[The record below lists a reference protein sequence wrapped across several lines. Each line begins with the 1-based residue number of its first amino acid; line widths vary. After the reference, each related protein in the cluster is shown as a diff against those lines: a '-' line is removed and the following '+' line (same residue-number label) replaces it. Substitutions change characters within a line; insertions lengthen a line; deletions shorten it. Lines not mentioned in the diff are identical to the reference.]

1 MIITLEQ
8 LRGAWD
14 GLSSHRLRS
23 GLTALGVIFGVAAVV
38 AMASI
43 GEGARREALQQ
54 IELMGASN
62 ILIEDREPEAGEAL
76 KTALEK
82 SPHGITL
89 KDADALREII
99 PDARRIVP
107 LKHDDMEVSGGGRR
121 IKLNVVAST
130 SELFAL
136 QKMKLLLG
144 RRVDRFDEI
153 NQRRVCLLGWSARRE
168 LFPLV
173 NPIGQ
178 DVRIGNT
185 VFTVVGV
192 VDRRIS
198 GGGEIEGVS
207 LRDENRDIYIPL
219 SVELSLKILQPASGS
234 ELTRI
239 TVEMATPDNLT
250 AIGNVI
256 KRTFIRRHRGVED
269 YYVIIPEQLL
279 RQHQATQ
286 RIFNIVMGT
295 IASIS
300 LLVGGIGI
308 MNIMLAS
315 VLERTKEIGIRRA
328 IGATRGDITRQFLTE
343 AVILSLFG
351 GVIGVILGIGLARGI
366 SVYAGWET
374 AVSIWAVIAA
384 VTVSAGVGIIFGW
397 LPARSAAKL
406 DPITALRYE

>member
-1 MIITLEQ
+1 MLITLEQ

-43 GEGARREALQQ
+43 GEGAKREALRQ

-62 ILIEDREPEAGEAL
+62 ILIEDQEPEEGEAA
-76 KTALEK
+76 KAALEK
-82 SPHGITL
+82 SAHGITL
-89 KDADALREII
+89 NDAEALREII
-99 PDARRIVP
+99 PDARRVVP
-107 LKHDDMEVSGGGRR
+107 MKTDDLEVSGGGKRVR
-121 IKLNVVAST
+121 LNVVAST

-136 QKMKLLLG
+136 HNMKLLLG
-144 RRVDRFDEI
+144 RRIDETDEI
-153 NQRRVCLLGWSARRE
+153 TQRRVCLLGWSARRE

-173 NPIGQ
+173 NPIGK
-178 DVRIGNT
+178 DIRVRNT

-192 VDRRIS
+192 IERRAT
-198 GGGEIEGVS
+198 GGGEIEGVK

-219 SVELSLKILQPASGS
+219 SVELKLRNLRPKSGS
-234 ELTRI
+234 DLTRI
-239 TVEMATPDNLT
+239 TVEMNNPDNLV
-250 AIGNVI
+250 AVGNLI
-256 KRTFIRRHRGVED
+256 QRTFQRRHRGVAD
-269 YYVIIPEQLL
+269 FAVIIPEQLL

-286 RIFNIVMGT
+286 RIFNIVMGA

-300 LLVGGIGI
+300 LMVGGIGI

-315 VLERTKEIGIRRA
+315 VLERTREIGIRRA
-328 IGATRGDITRQFLTE
+328 IGATQSDITRQFLTE

-351 GVIGVILGIGLARGI
+351 GIVGVILGIGLARGI
-366 SVYAGWET
+366 SIYAGWET
-374 AVSIWAVIAA
+374 AVSIWAVFVA
-384 VTVSAGVGIIFGW
+384 VTVSAGVGVIFGW

>member
-1 MIITLEQ
+1 MLITLEQ

-23 GLTALGVIFGVAAVV
+23 GLTTLGVIFGVAAVV

-43 GEGARREALQQ
+43 GEGAKREALRQ

-62 ILIEDREPEAGEAL
+62 VLIEDRAPEEGEAQ
-76 KTALEK
+76 KAAHEK
-82 SPHGITL
+82 SPHGVTL
-89 KDADALREII
+89 ADADALRSII
-99 PDARRIVP
+99 TTARRVVP
-107 LKHDDMEVSGGGRR
+107 AKTDELEVSGGGKR
-121 IKLNVVAST
+121 IRLNVVAST
-130 SELFAL
+130 PDLFDL
-136 QKMKLLLG
+136 NKMRLLMG
-144 RRVDRFDEI
+144 RKIDPQDEV
-153 NQRRVCLLGWSARRE
+153 NQRRVCMLGWSTRRE

-173 NPIGQ
+173 NPIGK
-178 DVRIGNT
+178 DLRIKNT

-192 VDRRIS
+192 VDRRAV
-198 GGGEIEGVS
+198 GGGEIEGIK
-207 LRDENRDIYIPL
+207 LRDENRDIYVPL
-219 SVELSLKILQPASGS
+219 SVELALKNLSPESGS
-234 ELTRI
+234 DLTRI
-239 TVEMATPDNLT
+239 TVEMENPEHLSAVGNL
-250 AIGNVI
+250 IQ
-256 KRTFIRRHRGVED
+256 RTLQRRHRGVED
-269 YYVIIPEQLL
+269 FSVIIPEQLL

-300 LLVGGIGI
+300 LIVGGIGI

-315 VLERTKEIGIRRA
+315 VLERTREIGIRRA
-328 IGATRGDITRQFLTE
+328 IGATQGDIARQFLTE

-351 GVIGVILGIGLARGI
+351 GIIGVILGVILAKAI

-374 AVSIWAVIAA
+374 AVSIWAVVVA
-384 VTVSAGVGIIFGW
+384 VTVSAGVGVVFGW